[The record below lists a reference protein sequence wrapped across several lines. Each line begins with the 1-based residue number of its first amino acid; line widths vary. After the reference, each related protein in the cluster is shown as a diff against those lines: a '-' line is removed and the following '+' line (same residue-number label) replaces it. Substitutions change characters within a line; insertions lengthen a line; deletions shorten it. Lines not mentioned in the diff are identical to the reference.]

1 MPPLPARR
9 RGNDIQRW
17 DPLRD
22 LADIREQMDRLF
34 EDTMGRSLGDQVWA
48 PPVDIEE
55 QDDAWIVEAD
65 VPGAKRDDV
74 TIELHDG
81 ELAIHGEVKETERAG
96 ILRRRT
102 RRTGRFEYRVT
113 LPRDLDPDAVEANLN
128 DGVLRVRLPKPERSK
143 PRRIEVRG

>member
-1 MPPLPARR
+1 MPSLPAHRR
-9 RGNDIQRW
+9 SNDVQRW

-22 LADIREQMDRLF
+22 LANIRDQMDRLF
-34 EDTMGRSLGDQVWA
+34 EDTLGPSFGDQVWS

-65 VPGAKRDDV
+65 VPGAKRDDI

-81 ELAIHGEVKETERAG
+81 ELAIHGEVKETERVG

-113 LPRDLDPDAVEANLN
+113 LPRDLNPDAVEANLN
-128 DGVLRVRLPKPERSK
+128 DGVLRVRLAKPERSK
-143 PRRIEVRG
+143 PRRIEVQG

>member
-9 RGNDIQRW
+9 RSNDIQRW

-22 LADIREQMDRLF
+22 LVDIRDQMDRLF
-34 EDTMGRSLGDQVWA
+34 DETLGRTFGDQVWS

-55 QDDAWIVEAD
+55 QEDAWLVEAD
-65 VPGAKRDDV
+65 LPGVKRDDV
-74 TIELHDG
+74 SVELHDG
-81 ELAIHGEVKETERAG
+81 ELAIHGEPKEKERTG

-102 RRTGRFEYRVT
+102 RRTGRFDYRVS
-113 LPRDLDPDAVEANLN
+113 LPGDLDPDRVEADLS
-128 DGVLRVRLPKPERSK
+128 DGVLHVRLPKPERSK